1 MPLAA
6 MNDGARLYYESTGS
20 GYPLLFS
27 HEFAGDYRSWEPQVR
42 YFARRYRV
50 IVYNAR
56 GYPPSDVPEDVA
68 AYSQARAMHDIA
80 QLLEALQVPQ
90 AHVVGLSMGGYAT
103 LHFGL
108 NYPQMARS
116 LVVAGCGYGSVA
128 GDREKFQQDTA
139 QVAQRIRSD
148 GMPAMAAVYS
158 KGPTR
163 VQFEDKDPR
172 GWQEFADQLADHSA
186 TGAALTMRGVQG
198 QRPSVYEL
206 EAQDAAAAGADPG
219 RHRRRG
225 RAVPGAR
232 AVHEARDS
240 DRRPGDRAQDRPH
253 DQPGGAGGVHTR
265 IVSDFLG
272 AVESGRWQARNPAS
286 LSSSAILPARQD

>member
-148 GMPAMAAVYS
+148 GMQAMAAVYS

-206 EAQDAAAAGADPG
+206 EAQMRQLQVPTLVVTGDEDEPCLEPGLFMKRVIPTAGLVV
-219 RHRRRG
+219 
-225 RAVPGAR
+225 VPKTG
-232 AVHEARDS
+232 HTINLEEPEAFN
-240 DRRPGDRAQDRPH
+240 
-253 DQPGGAGGVHTR
+253 R
-265 IVSDFLG
+265 IVSDFLA

-286 LSSSAILPARQD
+286 LSASAILPARQD